1 MNCLDICR
9 KCPKRLV
16 LWEVNGEFLSFMCRE
31 PKEYDTTIRSDGR
44 RILDHVYA
52 LSKETGLFISPNDE
66 FEERRKIKD
75 GGHLPPF
82 SLNEDQ
88 LLKAI
93 IGGGKNFC
101 PFVSDMQMMRW
112 NND

>member
-9 KCPKRLV
+9 KCSKRLV
-16 LWEVNGEFLSFMCRE
+16 LWEVNGEFLSLMCRE
-31 PKEYDTTIRSDGR
+31 PNEYDTTIRSDGR
-44 RILDHVYA
+44 RIFNHVYA
-52 LSKETGLFISPNDE
+52 LSKETGLFMSPNDE
-66 FEERRKIKD
+66 FEERRKTED

-82 SLNEDQ
+82 LLNDDE

-93 IGGGKNFC
+93 TDGGRNFC
-101 PFVSDMQMMRW
+101 PFVADMQMTRW